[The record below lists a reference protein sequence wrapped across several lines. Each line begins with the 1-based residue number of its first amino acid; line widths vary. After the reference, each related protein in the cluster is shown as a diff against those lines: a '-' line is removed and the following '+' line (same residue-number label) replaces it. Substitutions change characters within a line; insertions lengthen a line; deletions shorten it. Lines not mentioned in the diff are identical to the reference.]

1 MGRKVL
7 IVTKNTVVSDKRTLR
22 EARILANAGLEV
34 MILGL
39 LGKDLLPYEMQAG
52 FKIRRVPS
60 MLGLAPAFRDRLW
73 LPLCCFLRL
82 PSIAIVKMLY
92 SVIAKILRWLDKMA
106 KPVTVWVRLAKNAFK
121 EDAAYYHAHFPLS
134 VIFLTWIVAR
144 LKGRR
149 FIADF
154 NDILI
159 LEQDHY
165 SSKDYYEQ
173 DTLWGTKLN
182 EKEQARIESVLKLI
196 PPKVTSILDVGC
208 GDGRITNR
216 LAGKYPRVVGVDI
229 SEAALQHVKTEKVK
243 ASAES
248 LPFSD
253 RSFDLVLAT
262 ELLEHLPKAIY
273 YKAIAEMK
281 RVAKEW
287 IVISVPWKEQLS
299 IAQARCVRCGAIF
312 HVNYHYRNF
321 DSLSLKRMFCP
332 EFKLIAFQQVGGERA
347 YYHPLLLWT
356 KQRIGGI
363 WTRTPSTVCREC
375 GALLCGSDYPENNA
389 ISKFCNEKNNRLKER
404 RQPEKSHVVAVYRR
418 VMEL

>member
-1 MGRKVL
+1 MRGKVL
-7 IVTKNTVVSDKRTLR
+7 IVTKNTVVSDKRTLT
-22 EARILANAGLEV
+22 EAGILANAGLEV
-34 MILGL
+34 VVLGL
-39 LGKDLLPYEMQAG
+39 LSKGLLPYEMRAG

-73 LPLCCFLRL
+73 LPLCRLLRL

-92 SVIAKILRWLDKMA
+92 SVIAKGLRWLDKMA
-106 KPVTVWVRLAKNAFK
+106 KPVTVWVRLAKNAFR

-134 VIFLTWIVAR
+134 VIFLTWIVAKI
-144 LKGRR
+144 KGRR
-149 FIADF
+149 FITDF
-154 NDILI
+154 NDVLI
-159 LEQDHY
+159 LEQCHY
-165 SSKDYYEQ
+165 CSKGYYEQ
-173 DTLWGTKLN
+173 DTLWGTQLN
-182 EKEQARIESVLKLI
+182 EREQARIKGVLKLL
-196 PPKVTSILDVGC
+196 PPKVKSILDVGC

-216 LAGKYPRVVGVDI
+216 LAGKYPRVVGLDI

-253 RSFDLVLAT
+253 RSFDLILAT

-299 IAQARCVRCGAIF
+299 IARARCVRCGVIF
-312 HVNYHYRNF
+312 HANNHYRNF
-321 DSLSLKRMFCP
+321 DSSSLRQMFCP
-332 EFKLIAFQQVGGERA
+332 EFRLIAFQQVGGERA
-347 YYHPLLLWT
+347 YYHPLLLWV

-363 WTRTPSTVCREC
+363 WARTPDTVCPKCR
-375 GALLCGSDYPENNA
+375 ALLYASVYPENNA
-389 ISKFCNEKNNRLKER
+389 VSRFCNETNNRLRKR
-404 RQPEKSHVVAVYRR
+404 RHPEKSHVVAVYRR
-418 VMEL
+418 VTEL